1 MTLRAVRN
9 LVGITGIAFIF
20 YLILTQLE
28 KGLLQDMVY
37 PIAGISIDNWIEQ
50 FSLLGFI
57 GLIVA
62 WISSLLWYITA
73 EWFLKINS
81 SKRSGG
87 RIIWFLIFAM
97 PIVTAGIT
105 ILLIPGAQKGYFFSA
120 VLQFVNI
127 TMSYYLA
134 TVFFSPSAF
143 KFTPLGAKFLRR
155 W

>member
-1 MTLRAVRN
+1 MIIRAFGN
-9 LVGITGIAFIF
+9 FGGITGIVFLF
-20 YLILTQLE
+20 YLILTQVE

-37 PIAGISIDNWIEQ
+37 PIAGISIDNWISQ
-50 FSLLGFI
+50 FSMLGLI

-62 WISSLLWYITA
+62 WISSVLWYTTA

-87 RIIWFLIFAM
+87 RIIWYIIFLM
-97 PIVTAGIT
+97 PIITAGVT
-105 ILLIPGAQKGYFFSA
+105 IFLIPGAQNGYIFS
-120 VLQFVNI
+120 VILQFVNI